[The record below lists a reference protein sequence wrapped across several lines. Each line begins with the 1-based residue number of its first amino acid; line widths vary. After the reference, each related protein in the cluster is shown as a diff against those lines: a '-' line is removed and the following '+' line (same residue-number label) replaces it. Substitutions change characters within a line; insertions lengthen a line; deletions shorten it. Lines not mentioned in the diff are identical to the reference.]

1 MGLWTAVRG
10 LAVACG
16 SVAGGIQE
24 PVRRPFDTVGVT
36 LSACGLLLLLS
47 FGSVESSDVGCIRR
61 SWPCRRRLLSAGKHA
76 PSANHRADRGLGAR
90 SPCPSRSLSVT
101 LSVHAY
107 GAGTA
112 PATSAYLGYFC
123 HLIAAR
129 RLADT

>member
-47 FGSVESSDVGCIRR
+47 FGSVESSDVGWHSPVVAVSPPAPLRGQARPERQPSRRSGARRAFSLPFALTQRDALSPCIRSR
-61 SWPCRRRLLSAGKHA
+61 NRAG
-76 PSANHRADRGLGAR
+76 D
-90 SPCPSRSLSVT
+90 
-101 LSVHAY
+101 
-107 GAGTA
+107 
-112 PATSAYLGYFC
+112 
-123 HLIAAR
+123 
-129 RLADT
+129 